1 MVSVTYE
8 PTDEEIVPHLSPSA
22 TYAELKQWIEEK
34 YHTKVSSLYIA
45 QVKGKH
51 GLEMRENFNK
61 PKSPNAK
68 QPVVPVEK
76 EKMIEEALRH
86 FRMIPQPEG
95 LSEASPEQSEEK

>member
-1 MVSVTYE
+1 M
-8 PTDEEIVPHLSPSA
+8 DRG
-22 TYAELKQWIEEK
+22 K

-51 GLEMRENFNK
+51 GLDKRENYNK

-76 EKMIEEALRH
+76 EKMIEEALRQ
-86 FRMIPQPEG
+86 FRMIE
-95 LSEASPEQSEEK
+95 